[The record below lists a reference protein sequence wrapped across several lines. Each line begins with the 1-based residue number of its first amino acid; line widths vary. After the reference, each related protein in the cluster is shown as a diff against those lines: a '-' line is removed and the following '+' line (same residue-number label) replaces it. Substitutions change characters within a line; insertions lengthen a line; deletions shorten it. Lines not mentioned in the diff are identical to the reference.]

1 MPILTM
7 EDVGKVLRTGKAAS
21 AAVVLAIGLTGCI
34 SLGED
39 EPGGGGA
46 RPEPGVAA
54 NVATADP
61 SKPIA
66 KATFDSAAAPGAKV
80 EIGVVELRVTG
91 KLAQLTL
98 SITPRLPGG
107 RSPNVYELNGN
118 SDPQVSLIDTV
129 NLKRYVVVKDSS
141 GKQLQPDYIFV
152 RLRNGQPNV
161 QTYMFAA
168 LPEGVRTVDLVFG
181 QWPPFRN
188 VPVTR

>member
-1 MPILTM
+1 MPTLTK
-7 EDVGKVLRTGKAAS
+7 DRAWKVVPAA
-21 AAVVLAIGLTGCI
+21 ALAIGLSGCV
-34 SLGED
+34 SLDKD
-39 EPGGGGA
+39 EPSAGGA
-46 RPEPGVAA
+46 QPEQGVVA

-61 SKPIA
+61 GKTIA
-66 KATFDSAAAPGAKV
+66 KATFDSSATPGAKV

-98 SITPRLPGG
+98 SITPRVPDG

-118 SDPQVSLIDTV
+118 SDPQVSLIDNI

-141 GKQLQPDYIFV
+141 GKQLQPDYIYV

-181 QWPPFRN
+181 QWSPFRD